1 MMDSM
6 GRTNMKSAFVE
17 TIRRANPIKDVA
29 QGYCM
34 EFVTHKK
41 AKCLF
46 SESHKNGDTHPS
58 VGYDEGKQRIRCFSQ
73 ACFGEKGVDIF
84 GFVMQMEKA
93 VFLEAVQFLATR
105 AGIPIEDAH
114 RVVGNGKVLPRCR
127 SVDIYDYYDRD
138 GLPPSWFYQ
147 RYSNG
152 KLPGAMRAGKY
163 LLLKVDEFI
172 AALEA
177 GQID

>member
-1 MMDSM
+1 
-6 GRTNMKSAFVE
+6 MKSNQEAHDTPRYWRVTEASGE
-17 TIRRANPIKDVA
+17 T
-29 QGYCM
+29 
-34 EFVTHKK
+34 
-41 AKCLF
+41 
-46 SESHKNGDTHPS
+46 
-58 VGYDEGKQRIRCFSQ
+58 
-73 ACFGEKGVDIF
+73 
-84 GFVMQMEKA
+84 
-93 VFLEAVQFLATR
+93 
-105 AGIPIEDAH
+105 
-114 RVVGNGKVLPRCR
+114 
-127 SVDIYDYYDRD
+127 